1 MVKAHTMEKNLR
13 WFDYITM
20 NSHWF
25 GLTTRNNV
33 LTTLTVPLLVQ
44 QFVGEANKGAALGNL
59 RLWALMAALLIQALF
74 GLISDRSKSKFGRR
88 RPFIVIGILLE
99 ITIILFIGAA
109 AQLEGSAGYSVL
121 FVLYILSMVGSN
133 IAHAAAQGFIPDLVP
148 NHKKGLA
155 SGIKAMMEL
164 PLPLIFT
171 AFLLSGMIESG
182 NIWGGLASL
191 AGVLVITTTASMFVP
206 EKPLTIKLP
215 EINWKPFI
223 RLIIM
228 TGIFTFFILGSG
240 WGVNKLLGLFQNV
253 PEQFSLLTS
262 GIGGLL
268 GMVVAVFLGVI
279 TSLKIGLGEEFS
291 RHKAFRWW
299 VINRLAFLVAATN
312 LANFMVFFLQEK
324 FPSLSGSQAAGP
336 TTKIIMFVGIFIM
349 VFALPS
355 GWLADKIGKRILCA
369 LASFIFAAG
378 VLIVIFSPETTGI
391 IFVGAS
397 IAGAGLGLFNS
408 ANWAL
413 GTKLVPVNRAGQFLG
428 LSNLAGAGA
437 GAIGAYIGGPIAD
450 FQGYFLVMVIFVCMA
465 IISTFALLGINEDR
479 V

>member
-1 MVKAHTMEKNLR
+1 MAKNLW
-13 WFDYITM
+13 WFDYIKI
-20 NSHWF
+20 NAHWF

-44 QFVGEANKGAALGNL
+44 QFIGETTKGTALGNL
-59 RLWALMAALLIQALF
+59 RLWGLMAALLIQALF
-74 GLISDRSKSKFGRR
+74 GLISDRSKSRFGRR
-88 RPFIVIGILLE
+88 RPFILIGVILE
-99 ITIILFIGAA
+99 ITIILLIGVT
-109 AQLEGSAGYSVL
+109 AQMEGAAGYSVL
-121 FVLYILSMVGSN
+121 FFLYIISMVGSN

-148 NHKKGLA
+148 DHKKGLA
-155 SGIKAMMEL
+155 SGIKAMLEL

-171 AFLLSGMIESG
+171 AFVISRMVENG

-191 AGVLVITTTASMFVP
+191 AGVLAITTTISMFVP

-223 RLIIM
+223 RLITM
-228 TGIFTFFILGSG
+228 TAIFTIFILGSG
-240 WGVNKLLGLFQNV
+240 WGVNKLLNFTQTFDAPYSLISSGLAGFV
-253 PEQFSLLTS
+253 
-262 GIGGLL
+262 
-268 GMVVAVFLGVI
+268 GMLVAVFLGVRM
-279 TSLKIGLGEEFS
+279 SLRTGLGEEFS
-291 RHKAFRWW
+291 LHKPFQWW

-312 LANFMVFFLQEK
+312 LANFMIFFLQEK
-324 FPSLSGSQAAGP
+324 FPGMGGTQAAGP
-336 TTKIIMFVGIFIM
+336 TSKIIMFVGVFIM
-349 VFALPS
+349 IFALPS

-369 LASFIFAAG
+369 LASFTFAIG

-391 IFVGAS
+391 MYLGAS

-413 GTKLVPVNRAGQFLG
+413 GTNLVPTDRAGQFLG

-450 FQGYFLVMVIFVCMA
+450 HQGYFLVMMIFACMA
-465 IISTFALLGINEDR
+465 LISILALLGIKEDR

>member
-1 MVKAHTMEKNLR
+1 MARNPR
-13 WFDYITM
+13 WFDYVTI

-44 QFVGEANKGAALGNL
+44 QFVGEANKGTALGNL

-88 RPFIVIGILLE
+88 RPFILFGVILE
-99 ITIILFIGAA
+99 ITIILFIGFT
-109 AQLEGSAGYSVL
+109 AQMEGIAGYSVL
-121 FVLYILSMVGSN
+121 FFLYIISMVGSN

-148 NHKKGLA
+148 DHKKGLA
-155 SGIKAMMEL
+155 SGIKAMLEL

-171 AFLLSGMIESG
+171 AFVISRMVEQG
-182 NIWGGLASL
+182 NICGALTSL
-191 AGVLVITTTASMFVP
+191 AGVLVITTTTSMFVP
-206 EKPLTIKLP
+206 EKPLQSKLP

-223 RLIIM
+223 RLITM
-228 TGIFTFFILGSG
+228 TAIFTFFILGSG
-240 WGVNKLLGLFQNV
+240 WGVNKMLNLTQTFDST
-253 PEQFSLLTS
+253 FSRITS
-262 GIGGLL
+262 GLAGLL
-268 GMVVAVFLGVI
+268 GMVVAVFLGVF
-279 TSLKIGLGEEFS
+279 TSLKTGLGEEFNS
-291 RHKAFRWW
+291 HKAFRWW

-312 LANFMVFFLQEK
+312 LANFMIFFLQEK
-324 FPSLSGSQAAGP
+324 FPGMGGTQAAGP
-336 TTKIIMFVGIFIM
+336 TSKIIMFVGVFIM
-349 VFALPS
+349 IFALPS

-369 LASFIFAAG
+369 LASFTFAIGVLVVIFA
-378 VLIVIFSPETTGI
+378 PDTTGI
-391 IFVGAS
+391 IFLGAS

-413 GTKLVPVNRAGQFLG
+413 GTKLVPMDRAGQFLG

-450 FQGYFLVMVIFVCMA
+450 HQGYFLVMLIFVCMA
-465 IISTFALLGINEDR
+465 LISTTALLGITEDR